1 MDETDE
7 LPEYLRQKV
16 QQLRRKGPAQER
28 VVERLLERRA
38 SGSAEERRQVDEMIV
53 SLSKPSRV
61 GLWLAVAGLVVV
73 GIGATSFV
81 SARSHSAAVAS
92 GTKTLA
98 LVTRLDDANCA
109 IGEKHSQCL
118 RLTLEL
124 HPVQDAAYVAL
135 LTHDIPT
142 KWLSRVQ
149 PGSWLTVAVD
159 PRDRTKVYF
168 DEPSLAL
175 PPPSPPPGR

>member
-1 MDETDE
+1 MDAEDE
-7 LPEYLRQKV
+7 LPEYLRQRVRK
-16 QQLRRKGPAQER
+16 LRSKGPSQER
-28 VVERLLERRA
+28 MVEQLLERRA
-38 SGSAEERRQVDEMIV
+38 RGSAEERRQVDEMLV
-53 SLSKPSRV
+53 SLTKPSRLGV
-61 GLWLAVAGLVVV
+61 WLGLGAVVVV
-73 GIGATSFV
+73 GMGAASFV
-81 SARSHSAAVAS
+81 SERNHAAAVEA

-98 LVTRLDDANCA
+98 RVTRLDDANCV
-109 IGEKHSQCL
+109 IGEKRSQCL

-124 HPVQDAAYVAL
+124 HPAQDAAYVAL

-168 DEPSLAL
+168 DEPSMAVPPPL
-175 PPPSPPPGR
+175 PPAR